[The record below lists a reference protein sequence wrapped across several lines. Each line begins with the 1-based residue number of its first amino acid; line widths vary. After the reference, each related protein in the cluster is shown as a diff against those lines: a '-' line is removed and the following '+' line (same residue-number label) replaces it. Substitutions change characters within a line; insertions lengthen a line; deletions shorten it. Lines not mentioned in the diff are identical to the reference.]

1 MKKLIIALAAV
12 LTFAGCS
19 DFLEPLPNGH
29 YTDKNLLEYP
39 SMIRGFVEKSY
50 DLLPKLYSGG
60 EYVYLDGATDDAV
73 ITAQTHAMRRFAV
86 GTGTPASDPFKT
98 FWIRDYRAIMY
109 VNKFLKDRLGINTR
123 YMIDNEQNRRLQR
136 ALQGDAL
143 RPAGLVPVRP
153 AAQMGRPGGPTG
165 GCWDFPS
172 CSNPSMSSTPTPA
185 RSNAPPTNNAWNK
198 S

>member
-1 MKKLIIALAAV
+1 M
-12 LTFAGCS
+12 FAGCS

-50 DLLPKLYSGG
+50 DLLPTLYSGG

-98 FWIRDYRAIMY
+98 YWVRDYRGIMY

-123 YMIDNEQNRRLQR
+123 YMIDNDQNRRLQR
-136 ALQGDAL
+136 ALQGDAYAL
-143 RPAGLVPVRP
+143 RAWWQYANGAAG
-153 AAQMGRPGGPTG
+153 APTG
-165 GCWDFPS
+165 GCWDSPS

-185 RSNAPPTNNAWNK
+185 RSNEPPTNNAWNK